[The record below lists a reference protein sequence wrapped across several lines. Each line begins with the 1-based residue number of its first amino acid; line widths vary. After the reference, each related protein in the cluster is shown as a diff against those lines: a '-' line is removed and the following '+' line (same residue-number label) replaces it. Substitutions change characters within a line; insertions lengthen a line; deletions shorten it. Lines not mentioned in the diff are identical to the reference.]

1 MKSGKYSGIL
11 SNLKT
16 IALLSLHYHLPNK
29 LFKLKH
35 WLKRVLG
42 QVKSTGK
49 LLRGL
54 KFIFSMDKNAA
65 EKVTEVFSNFHN
77 DFSLAAFCP
86 TFFPHSHPVVSLL
99 RRKFSIASKGKFLIF
114 FNSIAMYNFHKKSL
128 HLQKDVF
135 ADLSLHLLR

>member
-1 MKSGKYSGIL
+1 M
-11 SNLKT
+11 
-16 IALLSLHYHLPNK
+16 SLHYHLPNK

-49 LLRGL
+49 LLGGL

-86 TFFPHSHPVVSLL
+86 TFFPHSYPVVSLL
-99 RRKFSIASKGKFLIF
+99 WRKFSIASKGKFLII
-114 FNSIAMYNFHKKSL
+114 FNSIATYNFHKKKKKKAYICKKMY
-128 HLQKDVF
+128 LQI
-135 ADLSLHLLR
+135 